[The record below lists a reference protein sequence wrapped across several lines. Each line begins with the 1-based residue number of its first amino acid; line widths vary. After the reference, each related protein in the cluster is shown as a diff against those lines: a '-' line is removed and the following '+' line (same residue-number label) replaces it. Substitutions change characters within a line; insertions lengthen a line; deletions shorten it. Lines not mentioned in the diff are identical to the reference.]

1 MTTQMIIALAILVL
15 MIVMIMSDKF
25 SFGAPS
31 LLACC
36 LLVLTGTS
44 TIADAFS
51 GFVDTN
57 IVMISGF
64 LAVTAALQKT
74 SFMARIKGVMSDLA
88 AKGGFKAY
96 VLILL
101 VVLGLVFGL
110 ALVLTKEG
118 GILANRVWFN
128 ICDKVVSFF
137 RAIPFIILLA
147 FIAPFTQLIVGTQI
161 GTTAALVP
169 LSLGVFP
176 FFARQVEVA
185 LESVDRGK
193 IEAAQALGATNL
205 DIIFDVYLSEAR
217 AELVRVSTVTLIS
230 LIGLT
235 AMAGA
240 IGAGGLGNTAI
251 AYGYNRFNNDVTVV
265 ATLLVLILVLI
276 VQLVG
281 DWLTKRL
288 NHQVR

>member
-1 MTTQMIIALAILVL
+1 MSELISKYLPNVANLGWTGDSGWGTALFQTIFMT
-15 MIVMIMSDKF
+15 F
-25 SFGAPS
+25 WP
-31 LLACC
+31 
-36 LLVLTGTS
+36 
-44 TIADAFS
+44 
-51 GFVDTN
+51 
-57 IVMISGF
+57 
-64 LAVTAALQKT
+64 AV
-74 SFMARIKGVMSDLA
+74 I
-88 AKGGFKAY
+88 GG
-96 VLILL
+96 L
-101 VVLGLVFGL
+101 LGLIFGL
-110 ALVLTKEG
+110 ALVLTKDG
-118 GILANRVWFN
+118 GILANRAWFN
-128 ICDKVVSFF
+128 LCHKIVSFF

-147 FIAPFTQLIVGTQI
+147 FIAPFTQLVVGTQI

-193 IEAAQALGATNL
+193 VEAAQALGSTNW

-217 AELVRVSTVTLIS
+217 SELVRVSTVTLIS

-265 ATLLVLILVLI
+265 ATFLVLILVLI

-281 DWLTKRL
+281 DWLAKKL

>member
-1 MTTQMIIALAILVL
+1 MSELISKYLPNVTSLGWTGDSGWGTAIFQTIFMT
-15 MIVMIMSDKF
+15 F
-25 SFGAPS
+25 WP
-31 LLACC
+31 
-36 LLVLTGTS
+36 
-44 TIADAFS
+44 
-51 GFVDTN
+51 
-57 IVMISGF
+57 
-64 LAVTAALQKT
+64 AV
-74 SFMARIKGVMSDLA
+74 V
-88 AKGGFKAY
+88 GG
-96 VLILL
+96 I
-101 VVLGLVFGL
+101 LGLVFGL
-110 ALVLTKEG
+110 ALVLTKDG

-128 ICDKVVSFF
+128 ICDKIVSFF

-193 IEAAQALGATNL
+193 VEAAQALGSTNW

-265 ATLLVLILVLI
+265 ATLLVLI

-281 DWLTKRL
+281 DWLAKKL

>member
-1 MTTQMIIALAILVL
+1 MSELISKYLPNVTSLGWTGDSGWGTAIFQTIFMT
-15 MIVMIMSDKF
+15 F
-25 SFGAPS
+25 WP
-31 LLACC
+31 
-36 LLVLTGTS
+36 
-44 TIADAFS
+44 
-51 GFVDTN
+51 
-57 IVMISGF
+57 
-64 LAVTAALQKT
+64 AV
-74 SFMARIKGVMSDLA
+74 
-88 AKGGFKAY
+88 
-96 VLILL
+96 
-101 VVLGLVFGL
+101 VVGILGLVFGL
-110 ALVLTKEG
+110 ALVLTKDG

-128 ICDKVVSFF
+128 ICDKIVSFF

-193 IEAAQALGATNL
+193 VEAAQALGSTNW

-281 DWLTKRL
+281 DWLAKKL